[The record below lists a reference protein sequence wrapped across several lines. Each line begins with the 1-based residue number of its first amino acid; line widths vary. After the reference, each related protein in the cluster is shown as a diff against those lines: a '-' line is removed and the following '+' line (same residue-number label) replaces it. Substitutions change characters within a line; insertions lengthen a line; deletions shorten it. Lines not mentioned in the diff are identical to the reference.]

1 MIGHI
6 YDLVLSCPF
15 LKISF
20 FASVSRARPVKTSFF
35 VEWGIAQFNHWRE
48 IECLPRHCTVVHTN
62 WTTDIVPSYS
72 SIVQEDILKYVF
84 QQLLFQ
90 NYFHIYRLPAATK
103 VQFKNRL
110 DPYDDT
116 LLKTNRTGGHIE
128 RLRQTVSEGVLGSS
142 FSLFLTEKT
151 NQLLVKDQD

>member
-1 MIGHI
+1 MPKNLET
-6 YDLVLSCPF
+6 LV
-15 LKISF
+15 ISSMELLN
-20 FASVSRARPVKTSFF
+20 AIKTSFF

-48 IECLPRHCTVVHTN
+48 IESLPRHCTVVHTN

-90 NYFHIYRLPAATK
+90 NYFHIHRFPTATK

-116 LLKTNRTGGHIE
+116 LLKTNRTRGHIE
-128 RLRQTVSEGVLGSS
+128 RLRQSVSEAVLGSS
-142 FSLFLTEKT
+142 FSLFQTEKT